1 MNVLEAMVEILK
13 REGTEF
19 LSCFPTN
26 PIIDTA
32 AAVGLRPIVCRQERV
47 GVGIADGFSRV
58 TNGRRVGV
66 FAMQFGPGAENAFAG
81 VATAYSDATPVLLLP
96 WGQPTA
102 WSGLR
107 PVFSSVRSYATVT
120 KHVESVN
127 APVRVSEIMRRAYS
141 LLKMG
146 KPGPV
151 MLETPSDVADMEMEK
166 LDYQPVRVTRA
177 SGDPHDVAEVARV
190 LVEACCPIIHAG
202 QGVLY
207 AEAWAELVEL
217 AELLQ
222 IPVMTTQLGKSAFPE
237 DHPLA
242 LGVGASVRTGPVV
255 HFLEKADVVFGI
267 GCSFSRHHQSTII
280 PSDKVII
287 QATNDETD
295 INQNYHVDYP
305 IIGDARLVL
314 RQLIEAVKERLGN
327 KKRSAEDGVAGEVKK
342 VKEAWLAEWWPKL
355 TSDQVPINPYRV
367 IGELMRIMEPQQTI
381 MTHDA
386 GSPRDQLMPFY
397 PAVVPR
403 SYIGWGKSHQLG
415 TGLGL
420 TMGARLAEPDKVA
433 VYVMGDAAFGMVGL
447 DFETAVRSRI
457 PIIVIVLN
465 NATMA
470 IETHEMPI
478 AHERYRSRDLG
489 GNYAD
494 LGRAMGGYAERIENP
509 AEVARALQRA
519 RRANVEEGKAVLLE
533 FITGEDLAF
542 SHRQPR

>member
-1 MNVLEAMVEILK
+1 
-13 REGTEF
+13 
-19 LSCFPTN
+19 
-26 PIIDTA
+26 
-32 AAVGLRPIVCRQERV
+32 
-47 GVGIADGFSRV
+47 
-58 TNGRRVGV
+58 
-66 FAMQFGPGAENAFAG
+66 
-81 VATAYSDATPVLLLP
+81 
-96 WGQPTA
+96 
-102 WSGLR
+102 
-107 PVFSSVRSYATVT
+107 
-120 KHVESVN
+120 
-127 APVRVSEIMRRAYS
+127 
-141 LLKMG
+141 
-146 KPGPV
+146 
-151 MLETPSDVADMEMEK
+151 
-166 LDYQPVRVTRA
+166 
-177 SGDPHDVAEVARV
+177 
-190 LVEACCPIIHAG
+190 
-202 QGVLY
+202 
-207 AEAWAELVEL
+207 
-217 AELLQ
+217 
-222 IPVMTTQLGKSAFPE
+222 
-237 DHPLA
+237 
-242 LGVGASVRTGPVV
+242 
-255 HFLEKADVVFGI
+255 
-267 GCSFSRHHQSTII
+267 
-280 PSDKVII
+280 
-287 QATNDETD
+287 
-295 INQNYHVDYP
+295 
-305 IIGDARLVL
+305 
-314 RQLIEAVKERLGN
+314 
-327 KKRSAEDGVAGEVKK
+327 
-342 VKEAWLAEWWPKL
+342 
-355 TSDQVPINPYRV
+355 
-367 IGELMRIMEPQQTI
+367 MRIMEPQQTI